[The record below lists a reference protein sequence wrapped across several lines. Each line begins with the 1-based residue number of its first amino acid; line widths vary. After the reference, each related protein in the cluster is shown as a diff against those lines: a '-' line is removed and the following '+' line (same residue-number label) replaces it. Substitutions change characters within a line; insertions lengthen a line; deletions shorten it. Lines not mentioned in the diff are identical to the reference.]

1 MATKS
6 GTGKAPLPGTLD
18 DLLDRASRARPDAVA
33 VRCGGQ
39 ALTYGDVDA
48 RVRATARRWDCLGL
62 PSHGTAALLLENT
75 PECVIAFL
83 AAARLGVRMV
93 PLEPGTT
100 RPQLAAL
107 RAETGPLFVAAHEA
121 RLRAL
126 GGGEDEDPLDDSV
139 LVSVDEPA
147 GVADAPA
154 RRGPTRRTDDEPR
167 TAAPDAPFLYQYT
180 SGSTGEPKAVVHT
193 QRNLVNGGGIY
204 TRAYGVGEDDRVLVA
219 VPLLH
224 SFGMVAGLVTAL
236 RAGAQLV
243 LLGRFTPARLLSAL
257 DEHACTVLVAAPM
270 AYDLTTRAAAASR
283 PPRPPRALRLCL
295 SSGAALP
302 PAVAQRARERLGLDV
317 QQVYG
322 CTEAGVI
329 AAHRPEDGPG
339 AGHGVGRP
347 LPGVQVRVVDDHGQE
362 VPRGE
367 EGALLVRTPAM
378 FTHYLGHPGAT
389 RRAFRDG
396 WYATGDVARIGPEGH
411 LHLVGRKDSF
421 INVGGKKVNP
431 LEVERAL
438 LAHPSVAEAVVWGEE
453 TGDTGERVR
462 AAVVAL
468 APLPAAELTSHCRA
482 RLLSH
487 QVPTAVDF
495 VSALPKNS
503 MGKVRRAAVRATTA
517 GSGGQR
523 TLPRGFSGSGG
534 SSGAG
539 SGAPS

>member
-1 MATKS
+1 MATES
-6 GTGKAPLPGTLD
+6 ATGKAPLPATLD
-18 DLLDRASRARPDAVA
+18 DLLDSASRARPDAVA

-39 ALTYGDVDA
+39 VLAYGELHA
-48 RVRATARRWDCLGL
+48 RVRATARRWDSLGL
-62 PSHGTAALLLENT
+62 TQHGTAALLLENT
-75 PECVIAFL
+75 PECVVAFL
-83 AAARLGVRMV
+83 AAARLGVRLI

-107 RAETGPLFVAAHEA
+107 RAATGRLFVAAHEA

-126 GGGEDEDPLDDSV
+126 GGGEKQDALGGGEEEDPLDDCV

-147 GVADAPA
+147 GAADEPG
-154 RRGPTRRTDDEPR
+154 RRGPARKPDDDEPR

-204 TRAYGVGEDDRVLVA
+204 TRAYGVTGDDRVLVA

-283 PPRPPRALRLCL
+283 PPRPPGALRLCL

-317 QQVYG
+317 RQVYG

-339 AGHGVGRP
+339 ADRGVGRP
-347 LPGVQVRVVDDHGQE
+347 LPGVQVRVVDDHGRE
-362 VPRGE
+362 VPRGG

-378 FTHYLGHPGAT
+378 FTHYLGHPEAT

-431 LEVERAL
+431 LEVERVL

-462 AAVVAL
+462 ATVVAVT
-468 APLPAAELTSHCRA
+468 PLPAAELTSHCRA

-503 MGKVRRAAVRATTA
+503 MGKVRRAAVRAA
-517 GSGGQR
+517 PDGDGDGG
-523 TLPRGFSGSGG
+523 
-534 SSGAG
+534 
-539 SGAPS
+539 

>member
-1 MATKS
+1 MATES
-6 GTGKAPLPGTLD
+6 GAGGAPLPETLD

-33 VRCGGQ
+33 VRCGDR
-39 ALTYGDVDA
+39 ALTYGEVHA
-48 RVRATARRWDCLGL
+48 RVRATARRWNLLGL

-83 AAARLGVRMV
+83 AAARLGVRLLPV
-93 PLEPGTT
+93 EPGTT

-107 RAETGPLFVAAHEA
+107 RAATGPLFVAAHEA

-126 GGGEDEDPLDDSV
+126 GGGEVENPLDDCV
-139 LVSVDEPA
+139 LLAVDEPS
-147 GVADAPA
+147 GVADEAGRRGPA
-154 RRGPTRRTDDEPR
+154 RRPDDEPR
-167 TAAPDAPFLYQYT
+167 TAAPDEPFLYQYT

-204 TRAYGVGEDDRVLVA
+204 TRAYGVTEDDRVLVA

-257 DEHACTVLVAAPM
+257 AEHACTVLVAAPM
-270 AYDLTTRAAAASR
+270 AYDLTTRAAVFR

-347 LPGVQVRVVDDHGQE
+347 LPGVQVRVVDEHGRQ

-378 FTHYLGHPGAT
+378 FTHYLGHPEAT

-396 WYATGDVARIGPEGH
+396 WYATGDVARVGPEGH
-411 LHLVGRKDSF
+411 LHLVGRKESF

-453 TGDTGERVR
+453 VGDTGERVR

-482 RLLSH
+482 RLLPH

-495 VSALPKNS
+495 VSALPKTS
-503 MGKVRRAAVRATTA
+503 MGKVRRAAVRATTP

-523 TLPRGFSGSGG
+523 TLPRGFSGTGG

>member
-1 MATKS
+1 MATTS
-6 GTGKAPLPGTLD
+6 GTGTAPVPGTLH
-18 DLLDRASRARPDAVA
+18 DLLDSASRTRPGAVA
-33 VRCGGQ
+33 VRCGDQ
-39 ALTYGDVDA
+39 VLTYGDVHA
-48 RVRATARRWDCLGL
+48 RVRATARRWHSLGL
-62 PSHGTAALLLENT
+62 TPHGTAALLLENT

-83 AAARLGVRMV
+83 AAARLGARLV

-107 RAETGPLFVAAHEA
+107 RAATGHLFVAAHEA

-126 GGGEDEDPLDDSV
+126 RDGGKQDAPDGGETQDPLDDCV
-139 LVSVDEPA
+139 LVPVDAPDGTAHRPARQWSTPEPA
-147 GVADAPA
+147 
-154 RRGPTRRTDDEPR
+154 DDEPQ

-193 QRNLVNGGGIY
+193 QRNLVNGGEIY
-204 TRAYGVGEDDRVLVA
+204 ARAYGVTEDDRVLAA

-224 SFGMVAGLVTAL
+224 SFGIVAGLVTAL

-270 AYDLTTRAAAASR
+270 VYDLTTRAAAGSR
-283 PPRPPRALRLCL
+283 PARPPHTLRLCL

-302 PAVAQRARERLGLDV
+302 PAVAQRARERLGLEV

-329 AAHRPEDGPG
+329 AAHRPGDGPG
-339 AGHGVGRP
+339 ADGGVGRP
-347 LPGVQVRVVDDHGQE
+347 LPGVRVRVVDERGQE
-362 VPRGE
+362 VPTGE

-378 FTHYLGHPGAT
+378 FTHYLGHPEAT

-396 WYATGDVARIGPEGH
+396 WYATGDVARLDPEGH

-431 LEVERAL
+431 LEVEQAL

-462 AAVVAL
+462 ATVVAL

-482 RLLSH
+482 RLLPH

-503 MGKVRRAAVRATTA
+503 MGKIRRAAV
-517 GSGGQR
+517 
-523 TLPRGFSGSGG
+523 
-534 SSGAG
+534 GA
-539 SGAPS
+539 APGTEPHS